1 MHYFQQRYI
10 REGRT
15 FPSLAGMETIDLP
28 NKGLLSG
35 IEIRVWGIP
44 GVTVNKPDVWLH
56 DRLKKIEIIVN
67 GSQVV
72 KSLTGEQL
80 LAMMLYKKTPHYSHD
95 MKNDQGTSCEEFFY
109 INLGR
114 HYHDLEY
121 MLDLGQVNDPELRIE
136 YDFEMT
142 SANGW
147 TNGDA
152 MTAAPQINV
161 ICHML
166 RDPAVIPK
174 GYIKTSEIHRT
185 DNAANLGYNLT
196 VQRGPMYSN
205 LYLQSWYKSM
215 GLAAVLDHY
224 EVNINSDDIIP
235 IRTRIQELIAENVRK
250 YGLMTMI
257 QQFVTIGNQSYPW
270 PLEAATFD
278 GLIGPGGTADSMLM
292 FFDLWGNAMPVAFMT
307 ATTGVQ
313 SADTHKCKFTSHG
326 ALPFSVAAI
335 PLFDPWDEDTWIDS
349 SKLGDFWVRIEE
361 TAGATGGIMK
371 LLADE
376 VVTRYVTPSWP

>member
-1 MHYFQQRYI
+1 
-10 REGRT
+10 
-15 FPSLAGMETIDLP
+15 
-28 NKGLLSG
+28 
-35 IEIRVWGIP
+35 
-44 GVTVNKPDVWLH
+44 
-56 DRLKKIEIIVN
+56 
-67 GSQVV
+67 
-72 KSLTGEQL
+72 
-80 LAMMLYKKTPHYSHD
+80 
-95 MKNDQGTSCEEFFY
+95 
-109 INLGR
+109 
-114 HYHDLEY
+114 
-121 MLDLGQVNDPELRIE
+121 
-136 YDFEMT
+136 
-142 SANGW
+142 
-147 TNGDA
+147 